1 MSFEG
6 LNEAFTPLP
15 SLRKI
20 SLQVRLRKGLG
31 MLSGNP
37 KEKKKSA
44 MDMPVLTDRKKART
58 PGEGLDK
65 GCQQPG
71 SDRASS
77 RDYLR
82 MHGLSSASL
91 HPLEALIQRTE
102 TDRYM

>member
-1 MSFEG
+1 
-6 LNEAFTPLP
+6 
-15 SLRKI
+15 
-20 SLQVRLRKGLG
+20 

-37 KEKKKSA
+37 KEKKKKSA
-44 MDMPVLTDRKKART
+44 MNKPVLTDIKKART